1 MANRLLIS
9 EAEARERLKTLDA
22 EAIRSLEES
31 TKLSFEEIA
40 YYQQVK
46 SIARMKG
53 LITTEEALTIYNALM
68 RWDEVEL
75 PLRVSLT
82 VGLGELAGLRKK
94 GVL

>member
-1 MANRLLIS
+1 MVNRLLAS
-9 EAEARERLKTLDA
+9 EVKIREKIETLDA
-22 EAIRSLEES
+22 KGIGVLEES

-40 YYQQVK
+40 FFQQLK
-46 SIARMKG
+46 STAQMKG

-82 VGLGELAGLRKK
+82 VGLAQLAGLET
-94 GVL
+94 